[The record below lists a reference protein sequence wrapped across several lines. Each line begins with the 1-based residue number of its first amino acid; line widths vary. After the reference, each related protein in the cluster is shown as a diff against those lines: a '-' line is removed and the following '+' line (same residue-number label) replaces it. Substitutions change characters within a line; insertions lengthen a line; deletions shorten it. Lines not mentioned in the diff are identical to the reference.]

1 MKYVKQLDSFDH
13 LDEMA
18 KSWPVGTI
26 VKCNDIKDCSKS
38 SFRDKWNSWRPSV
51 AEKIQEPGFYM
62 KITESGRSW
71 LAGRIVYTNGFTE
84 YVGTGDLYRFR
95 TTYAST
101 PTSEF
106 KIFTK
111 NEEEIKG
118 FMNKAFFI
126 EGDEAGIMGNDGEKA
141 SSSLI
146 PSEYVIRS
154 LNFKLSDLY
163 DEPVFVLFSRSNT
176 TRNFSIKLSDLESL
190 TKELST
196 DQREVIAEWFSSK
209 LSCIIELQGDRFKI
223 LIYKV
228 VASSDDV
235 FKSFTAGP
243 FLNKNQ
249 AESFIENLKKEK
261 ITTFNPSSLKITT
274 PEHWSSENI
283 LLNIDELIKFG
294 KAAGVQTTMKELL
307 KLKRGAVTGKKFGL

>member
-18 KSWPVGTI
+18 KSWPVGTV

-38 SFRDKWNSWRPSV
+38 SYGNKWSSWRPSV

-71 LAGRIVYTNGFTE
+71 LVGRIQYTNGFKE
-84 YVGTGDLYRFR
+84 YVGTGELYRFR
-95 TTYAST
+95 TVHAST

-118 FMNKAFFI
+118 YMNKAFFI

-141 SSSLI
+141 SSLI

-163 DEPVFVLFSRSNT
+163 DEPVFVLFSKTNNNK
-176 TRNFSIKLSDLESL
+176 NFSIKLSDLESL
-190 TKELST
+190 TKELSKE
-196 DQREVIAEWFSSK
+196 QREVISEWFASK
-209 LSCIIELQGDRFKI
+209 LSCGIELQGDRFKI
-223 LIYKV
+223 IIYEV
-228 VASSDDV
+228 TASSDDI
-235 FKSFTAGP
+235 FKGFSAGP
-243 FLNKNQ
+243 FLNKTQ
-249 AESFIENLKKEK
+249 AESFIEKLKKEK
-261 ITTFNPSSLKITT
+261 ITTFNPASLRVTA
-274 PEHWSSENI
+274 PDSWSSQHI
-283 LLNIDELIKFG
+283 TLNIDELIRFA
-294 KAAGVQTTMKELL
+294 KAAGIEITMKELL
-307 KLKRGAVTGKKFGL
+307 NLKRGTVTGKKFGI

>member
-18 KSWPVGTI
+18 KSWPVGTV

-38 SFRDKWNSWRPSV
+38 SYGNKWSSWRPSV

-71 LAGRIVYTNGFTE
+71 LVGRIVYTNGFTE
-84 YVGTGDLYRFR
+84 YVGTGELYRFR
-95 TTYAST
+95 TVHAST

-111 NEEEIKG
+111 NEEEIKS
-118 FMNKAFFI
+118 FINKAFFI

-141 SSSLI
+141 SSLS

-163 DEPVFVLFSRSNT
+163 DEPVFVLFSKSNT
-176 TRNFSIKLSDLESL
+176 NKNFSIKLSDLESL
-190 TKELST
+190 TKELSKE
-196 DQREVIAEWFSSK
+196 QREVISEWFASK
-209 LSCIIELQGDRFKI
+209 LSCAIEPQGDRFKI
-223 LIYKV
+223 FTYKV
-228 VASSDDV
+228 AASSDDI

-243 FLNKNQ
+243 FLNKDQ
-249 AESFIENLKKEK
+249 AESFIEKLKKEK
-261 ITTFNPSSLKITT
+261 ITAFNPAGLRITT
-274 PEHWSSENI
+274 SDSWSSDNI
-283 LLNIDELIKFG
+283 TLNIDELMKFA
-294 KAAGVQTTMKELL
+294 KAAGVEITMKELL
-307 KLKRGAVTGKKFGL
+307 NLKRGSVTGKKFGL